1 MWNKL
6 FSLVAFITII
16 TVNQAL
22 AAAPC
27 LDDVT
32 DAAKDLKACLVEQST
47 SNDCG
52 EQSRQLEIK
61 KLICE
66 RDGADKRNI
75 QLSVDIGNLMIAG
88 DLEDAPITEVIT
100 KAVVTEIN
108 SRLDGKIDDWDAALA
123 ATERRLLQV
132 AGDMKFLFSVERDE
146 RTKLAADL
154 SNKINQATIVQG
166 SSSELERRIRT
177 IEERLKAIDASRAA
191 LNAELL
197 KVQGQV
203 NGLMLDRTVRK

>member
-6 FSLVAFITII
+6 YSLVAFTAII
-16 TVNQAL
+16 TANQSL

-32 DAAKDLKACLVEQST
+32 DAAKDFKACLMKQST
-47 SNDCG
+47 SNDCS
-52 EQSRQLEIK
+52 EQSRHLEIK

-66 RDGADKRNI
+66 REGADQKKI
-75 QLSVDIGNLMIAG
+75 KLSVDIGNLMVAG
-88 DLEDAPITEVIT
+88 ELEDAPITELIT

-108 SRLDGKIDDWDAALA
+108 MRLPSSDSYDL
-123 ATERRLLQV
+123 ERRL
-132 AGDMKFLFSVERDE
+132 
-146 RTKLAADL
+146 
-154 SNKINQATIVQG
+154 
-166 SSSELERRIRT
+166 RT

-191 LNAELL
+191 VNAELL

-203 NGLMLDRTVRK
+203 NGLMLDRTFRK